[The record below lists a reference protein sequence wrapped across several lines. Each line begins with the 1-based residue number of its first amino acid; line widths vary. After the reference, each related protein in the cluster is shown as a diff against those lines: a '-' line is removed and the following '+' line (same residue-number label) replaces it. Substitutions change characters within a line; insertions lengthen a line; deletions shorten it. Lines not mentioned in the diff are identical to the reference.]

1 MRVLLFK
8 RFESSV
14 YAFRQ
19 TIHRLLNLH
28 RLFAEALENGIVPAG
43 DEAQAIL
50 YEPSAVEEQELM
62 EELRKAAGRYEIA
75 DFNVDLLQEH
85 LENDIKLLNE
95 ILGLV
100 NPITPDQDAKLQ
112 TLKDGLSE
120 SPLRD
125 GKRLI
130 FTQYADTARYL
141 FENLNPNTERDD
153 IDVIFSGDKSKERA
167 VGRFAPKANP
177 EYRFQRGESELSMLI
192 ATDVLAEGLNLQDG
206 NKIINYDLHW
216 NPVRL
221 IQRFGRIDRIGSEH
235 DEIYGF
241 NFLPE
246 TGIERNLGLREKLR
260 FRIQDIH
267 DTIGEDAAILDKS
280 EQLNPDAMYA
290 IYEQKGDQLSLFD
303 DDEELMDLNEAE
315 EMLRQLRRDDPEE
328 FERIANL
335 RDGIRAAMPKSSR
348 GAYLF
353 CQAGRFQQLLLL
365 DEAGEIISRDITRIL
380 NTIKCAPDL
389 PGGRLPPDYNQTVM
403 RVKRIFTQEIRHR
416 QTERRHRLS
425 LTLAQRYVLR
435 ELQFIFKEERDEDLQ
450 EGINKMEQAFR
461 GSISDALNRE
471 LNLLRRNGVTGAAL
485 LRNLSHLYRQHNMR
499 ERNTRQQG
507 IQTENEDL
515 PKIICSAALV

>member
-28 RLFAEALENGIVPAG
+28 KLFAEALENGIVPAG
-43 DEAQAIL
+43 DEAQSIL

-62 EELRKAAGRYEIA
+62 DALEAVSGRYRID
-75 DFNVDLLQEH
+75 DFNIDLLQEH
-85 LENDIKLLNE
+85 LENDIKLLSE

-100 NPITPDQDAKLQ
+100 NPITPDRDAKLQ
-112 TLKDGLSE
+112 TLKDRLSE

-141 FENLNPNTERDD
+141 FENLNPNAERDD
-153 IDVIFSGDKSKERA
+153 IDVIYSGDRSKERA

-177 EYRFQRGESELSMLI
+177 EYRLQRGESELSMLI

-235 DEIYGF
+235 DAIYGF

-267 DTIGEDAAILDKS
+267 DTIGEDAAILDRS

-335 RDGIRAAMPKSSR
+335 RDGIRAAMPKSSL
-348 GAYLF
+348 GTYLF
-353 CQAGRFQQLLLL
+353 CQAGRFQQLFLL

-389 PGGRLPPDYNQTVM
+389 PGGRLPPDYNATVM
-403 RVKRIFTQEIRHR
+403 QVKREFAQEIRHR

-425 LTLAQRYVLR
+425 LTQAQRYVLR
-435 ELQFIFKEERDEDLQ
+435 ELQFIFKEESDEDLQ
-450 EGINKMEQAFR
+450 EGIKKMEQAFR

-485 LRNLSHLYRQHNMR
+485 LRNLSQLYRQHNMS
-499 ERNTRQQG
+499 ERNLRQHEAQS
-507 IQTENEDL
+507 QNADL
-515 PKIICSAALV
+515 PKIVCSAALV